1 MKPVLLRDTDQ
12 MSMAHS
18 LEVRVPFL
26 DHKLTDFV
34 MSLPDQFK
42 PHRPGKKL
50 LIDAMGDD
58 LPREIWDR
66 KKMGFVFPWKSWV
79 NGELRSTVNQGLSAL
94 EPIEILRPLLM
105 ELRKS
110 QEWEE
115 NPQYY
120 KLWLLTALGHWIQNN
135 NIEV

>member
-1 MKPVLLRDTDQ
+1 MG
-12 MSMAHS
+12 
-18 LEVRVPFL
+18 
-26 DHKLTDFV
+26 
-34 MSLPDQFK
+34 LPDKFK

-50 LIDAMGDD
+50 LIDAMGED

-79 NGELRSTVNQGLSAL
+79 NGELKNTVDDGLAVVEQIQSVK
-94 EPIEILRPLLM
+94 PLLA

-110 QEWEE
+110 QILDE
-115 NPQYY
+115 NPQWY
-120 KLWLLTALGHWIQNN
+120 KLWLLTALGHWIKNN